1 MSAHALDI
9 AHTAH
14 GYECRKCPLIVS
26 VAVAGTTFA
35 AESAAEM
42 LTHLRRH
49 DDAGYPSPPLAVAR
63 LVGEMFADSVVD
75 TLPEGEM
82 PSGPWRGSYEQAGLL
97 ARAYGLV
104 GSRGV
109 DLAEIERERVSEHRI
124 RRGGRAEQA
133 LRLGIGLD
141 QLDAVRVAAGESDST
156 FETYHVMNPY
166 DDGIGMDEY
175 VDWLID
181 AGYSIADRKSVV

>member
-109 DLAEIERERVSEHRI
+109 DLAEIHNAASARWDELCE
-124 RRGGRAEQA
+124 AA
-133 LRLGIGLD
+133 RLVG
-141 QLDAVRVAAGESDST
+141 A
-156 FETYHVMNPY
+156 
-166 DDGIGMDEY
+166 
-175 VDWLID
+175 
-181 AGYSIADRKSVV
+181 